1 MTMTMTASGS
11 KTDQIYDALRTRLMQ
26 GHYQFGE
33 VLSTYELAQEFGV
46 SRRPVMDAAMRLAS
60 EGFISIIPQ
69 VGCRV
74 IIPDE
79 ERVREHFAL
88 AGILEGAGAKLA
100 ALNATEVQLADI
112 DAALG
117 RCAGPAEADDAAAF
131 AAANRDF
138 HSAVLAASGNQRL
151 TELAKH
157 AWDLSDFY
165 IQKNRVSTD
174 LRRSQ
179 SEHSDIAGAISRR
192 EPGLAREL
200 MEGHLSRFWMGVHI

>member
-1 MTMTMTASGS
+1 MTMTASGS
-11 KTDQIYDALRTRLMQ
+11 KTDQIYDASAPGSCKALPVRGGPEHLRTRSGVRREPPA
-26 GHYQFGE
+26 GHG
-33 VLSTYELAQEFGV
+33 
-46 SRRPVMDAAMRLAS
+46 RCDAAGVR
-60 EGFISIIPQ
+60 GIHFHHPPGGVPGDHPRRRQ
-69 VGCRV
+69 
-74 IIPDE
+74 
-79 ERVREHFAL
+79 VREHFAL

-165 IQKNRVSTD
+165 IQKNRVRTD

>member
-1 MTMTMTASGS
+1 MTMTASGS

-79 ERVREHFAL
+79 DRSVSISPWPESSKVRAPSWQPSTPPRCNWPTSMLH
-88 AGILEGAGAKLA
+88 LA
-100 ALNATEVQLADI
+100 AAPAQPRRTMRRPSRPRTATSTPPCWQP
-112 DAALG
+112 AA
-117 RCAGPAEADDAAAF
+117 
-131 AAANRDF
+131 
-138 HSAVLAASGNQRL
+138 
-151 TELAKH
+151 T
-157 AWDLSDFY
+157 SD
-165 IQKNRVSTD
+165 
-174 LRRSQ
+174 
-179 SEHSDIAGAISRR
+179 
-192 EPGLAREL
+192 
-200 MEGHLSRFWMGVHI
+200 